1 MAVHFISSFHRVDTD
16 FWIPTRLLRSLLCF
30 TVSLQTSQVLLLSVL
45 WWTFLL
51 KVLSIYHKWL
61 RTRAPTYASI
71 TYKHCRVIYHSG
83 FYLTQLLLVG
93 CMLSLFSVVLFGI
106 DGALVSFESLQL
118 VCKVSVTL
126 QVSHVVTWTPILFLY
141 CLELLYLFFASSQT
155 LGTGRFL
162 CTLLEG
168 HIVFRQHEVAV

>member
-1 MAVHFISSFHRVDTD
+1 
-16 FWIPTRLLRSLLCF
+16 
-30 TVSLQTSQVLLLSVL
+30 
-45 WWTFLL
+45 
-51 KVLSIYHKWL
+51 
-61 RTRAPTYASI
+61 
-71 TYKHCRVIYHSG
+71 
-83 FYLTQLLLVG
+83 
-93 CMLSLFSVVLFGI
+93 MLSLFSVVLFGI

-126 QVSHVVTWTPILFLY
+126 QVSHVVTCTPILFLY